1 MALFKEFAAF
11 PQVLA
16 ESPEQGEHGDLPLVR
31 GDGLDKTEP
40 GNHRTLTS
48 MW

>member
-1 MALFKEFAAF
+1 MALFKEFAVF

-16 ESPEQGEHGDLPLVR
+16 ESPKQGEHGDIPLVK

-40 GNHRTLTS
+40 GSHLTLTS
-48 MW
+48 GD